1 MTSRY
6 ATAKEIAAYYCMSQ
20 SSAYKLMREMLETP
34 ESGAV
39 RIGALI
45 RVNPEKVEEYL
56 RKKGERHHELQT
68 EIPTE
73 E

>member
-34 ESGAV
+34 ESGAL
-39 RIGALI
+39 RIGTLI

-56 RKKGERHHELQT
+56 RKKGERHELQAK
-68 EIPTE
+68 IPTE

>member
-6 ATAKEIAAYYCMSQ
+6 ATAKEIAAHYCMSQ

-39 RIGALI
+39 RIGTLI

-56 RKKGERHHELQT
+56 RKKGANNDLQA
-68 EIPTE
+68 EISTE

>member
-39 RIGALI
+39 RIGTLI

-56 RKKGERHHELQT
+56 LKKGEKNDLQA

-73 E
+73 